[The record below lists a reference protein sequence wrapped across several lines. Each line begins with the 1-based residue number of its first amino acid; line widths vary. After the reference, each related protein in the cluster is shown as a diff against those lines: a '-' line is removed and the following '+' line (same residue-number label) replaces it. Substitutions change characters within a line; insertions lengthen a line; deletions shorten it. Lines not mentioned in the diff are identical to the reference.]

1 MALGGHSYIFTIVSS
16 TTSSLYW
23 LVEQLPL
30 FYPLSWS
37 NAHILKPISLFDHEI
52 PLMGVLLYLYVFSV
66 HIYTACVFYR

>member
-30 FYPLSWS
+30 FHPLSWS
-37 NAHILKPISLFDHEI
+37 NTHILKPISLFDHEI
-52 PLMGVLLYLYVFSV
+52 PLMGVLLYLDVFSV